1 MCAITGI
8 IGENIQDELYRM
20 LFALKH
26 RGPDKS
32 GVFVDGEISHGNLEE
47 LTVPPG
53 NLGLGH
59 NLLSIVDQSCAT
71 FKERKH
77 GLICNGEIYNHHSLY
92 SELKK
97 SNYDFKTDSDS
108 EVILAL
114 INHYYQG
121 SWPKQFPK
129 L

>member
-59 NLLSIVDQSCAT
+59 NLLSIVGSEVVQPL
-71 FKERKH
+71 RK
-77 GLICNGEIYNHHSLY
+77 GNMVLICNGEIYNHHSLY
-92 SELKK
+92 SELKKK

-114 INHYYQG
+114 INHY
-121 SWPKQFPK
+121 
-129 L
+129 